1 MIKIAGRLSEF
12 TFANIGSYLE
22 KVLRPQTRT
31 SMKNYLLATTIFC
44 FLLTFVCVPLSAQD
58 QAGTVDFVNDIQPI
72 LESNCLR
79 CHGEEEPEGNYRI
92 DLRDEALEYIET
104 GDAEASDF
112 YEYLITDDEDSMMP
126 PPDDGGPLDDSDIK
140 LIKTWID
147 EGASWPAGAVLKD
160 PDAEVV
166 ADAVA
171 DPKQE
176 VDTEKIFRAIG
187 SLHPAATHLPV
198 GLLLAAGLF
207 AFLSLR
213 GNFVMS
219 DCAYYCLWL
228 GTLGAI
234 GACLTGWW
242 FTLSEYPQ
250 EAITQF
256 EDLANQKHKVFW
268 HRTSAL
274 VATAFALLLA
284 LFASSARNRDPDDGM
299 GWKLGAIL
307 LAIGIG
313 LVGHQGGE
321 LTWKASHYND
331 IKEVFNEYIP
341 GLFGEDKA
349 AENAGGET
357 TADKDAPATE
367 EQDGEVGGSG
377 ETSDTEVDL

>member
-1 MIKIAGRLSEF
+1 
-12 TFANIGSYLE
+12 
-22 KVLRPQTRT
+22 
-31 SMKNYLLATTIFC
+31 MKNNLLTTSIIC
-44 FLLTFVCVPLSAQD
+44 FLWPFVCMPLPAQD
-58 QAGTVDFVNDIQPI
+58 QERTVDFVSDIQPI

-79 CHGEEEPEGNYRI
+79 CHGAEDPEGNYRI
-92 DLRDEALEYIET
+92 DLKDEALEYIEA

-140 LIKTWID
+140 LVKTWID
-147 EGASWPAGAVLKD
+147 EGATWPDGVILKD
-160 PDAEVV
+160 PDV
-166 ADAVA
+166 DAAVDQAA

-176 VDTEKIFRAIG
+176 MDTEKIFRAIG

-242 FTLSEYPQ
+242 FTLSEHPQ
-250 EAITQF
+250 EAINQF
-256 EDLANQKHKVFW
+256 EDLANQDHKVFW

-274 VATAFALLLA
+274 VTTVFALLLA

-321 LTWKASHYND
+321 LTWKASHYDD

-341 GLFGEDKA
+341 GLFGEA
-349 AENAGGET
+349 AEGDNA
-357 TADKDAPATE
+357 ADPIANEDAAVSE
-367 EQDGEVGGSG
+367 EQDDENGGSG
-377 ETSDTEVDL
+377 ETSEGDVDL